1 MFFYYLVSPTG
12 ALTLETSD
20 VVTVKLEQR
29 RDIEVANGQKV
40 QASVNTLRTR
50 KTEEGAGANFS

>member
-1 MFFYYLVSPTG
+1 MFFYYLVSQTG
-12 ALTLETSD
+12 DLTLETSD

-29 RDIEVANGQKV
+29 RDIEVASGQKV

>member
-1 MFFYYLVSPTG
+1 MFFYYLVPQTG
-12 ALTLETSD
+12 DLIPETSD

-29 RDIEVANGQKV
+29 RDIEVASGQKV

-50 KTEEGAGANFS
+50 KTEGAGADCS